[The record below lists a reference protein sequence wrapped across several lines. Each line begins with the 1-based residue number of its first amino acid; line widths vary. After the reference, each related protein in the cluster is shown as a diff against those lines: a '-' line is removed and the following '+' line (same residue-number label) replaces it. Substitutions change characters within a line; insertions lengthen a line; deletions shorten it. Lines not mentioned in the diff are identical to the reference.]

1 MRIEFDVFGR
11 PQGKQSPRMTRLGT
25 VYTPKVTKDYQKLV
39 KQSFKKVKPSGWTP
53 IESAVMVT
61 IEAYFIQAK
70 SNKDKYCTIKPDV
83 DNISKAILDGIQG
96 SDGVILDDKAVIAII
111 TRKFW
116 GVIDKV
122 RVTVETM
129 EDIAHEQ

>member
-11 PQGKQSPRMTRLGT
+11 PQGKQRPRMTRLGT
-25 VYTPKVTKDYQKLV
+25 VYTPKVTKDYERLV
-39 KQSFKKVKPSGWTP
+39 KQSFEKVKPDGWTP

-70 SNKDKYCTIKPDV
+70 SNKDKYCTIKPDI

-96 SDGVILDDKAVIAII
+96 NDGVILDDKAVTAII
-111 TRKFW
+111 TKKFW

-122 RVTVETM
+122 RVTIETM